1 MASPRRRVVAIFV
14 LVAAITQATNAGQ
27 YVTCRGKGF
36 CGYQWNW
43 GVRSRC
49 FRCNRWINELPI
61 PESRTDISTNPAKP
75 SYAEANIEA
84 TLSKKYGEDSQV
96 VQALRLAEKTHKAEK
111 LESKPSWTQHKE
123 LSQSLAK
130 RKKALDSVE
139 KDIAYRKEQ
148 VAKLQKEIEEQE
160 FAKAGILVDI
170 AALKKQVSVS
180 AVRAAAT
187 PSGSGRPDPKGVLE
201 ALITTLPVQKKEP
214 SPRCSTTSWQNS
226 SRPRRRWTRKPGP
239 TPKKS
244 KRHKTGSPTTWKS
257 TRQRQGQR
265 RQRALR
271 KLRPCSRRPAPSS
284 QPRLSK
290 NPTPTSSARRTSSS
304 PRWLSGQLSGK
315 SKGDEL
321 PVVAHTIDTEQWVL
335 TICQL
340 NGSCWQTAKSVIEQT
355 KAHLVAI
362 QETKLA
368 EDAQIDAASHW
379 CIKNGWQSFWGRAV
393 KTDKE
398 GSSSGVAVLI
408 RQGLGA
414 IAPPGPQPHPS
425 FRAGMSAAWSR
436 SLETFASSSVLSTP
450 RPGPT

>member
-160 FAKAGILVDI
+160 CAKAGILVDI
-170 AALKKQVSVS
+170 AALEKQVSVL

-214 SPRCSTTSWQNS
+214 LSQMLNDFVAKFLEASQEMDEEAGADAEEVEETQDREPNNMEIDPPEARAAKAESPQEAEALLEEA
-226 SRPRRRWTRKPGP
+226 
-239 TPKKS
+239 
-244 KRHKTGSPTTWKS
+244 
-257 TRQRQGQR
+257 
-265 RQRALR
+265 RALF
-271 KLRPCSRRPAPSS
+271 
-284 QPRLSK
+284 
-290 NPTPTSSARRTSSS
+290 SAS
-304 PRWLSGQLSGK
+304 
-315 SKGDEL
+315 
-321 PVVAHTIDTEQWVL
+321 TEQESDPDFKRKKDEF
-335 TICQL
+335 I
-340 NGSCWQTAKSVIEQT
+340 AKM
-355 KAHLVAI
+355 
-362 QETKLA
+362 A
-368 EDAQIDAASHW
+368 ERAA
-379 CIKNGWQSFWGRAV
+379 K
-393 KTDKE
+393 
-398 GSSSGVAVLI
+398 
-408 RQGLGA
+408 RQKQG
-414 IAPPGPQPHPS
+414 
-425 FRAGMSAAWSR
+425 
-436 SLETFASSSVLSTP
+436 
-450 RPGPT
+450 